1 MPCDRRLLAR
11 EARGVQE
18 IGELARGGL
27 FVITEHDERDR
38 DFAESLVKT
47 SDDGGLADGGM
58 AREQIFDVAS
68 GELLATTIDDI
79 FEPPRDGDEPSP
91 VDHTDVAGAKPPFL
105 VQR

>member
-18 IGELARGGL
+18 IGKLACGGL
-27 FVITEHDERDR
+27 FLITEHDERDR
-38 DFAESLVKT
+38 DFGEPLVKT

-58 AREQIFDVAS
+58 TGEQIFDVAG

-79 FEPPRDGDEPSP
+79 FEPPCDGDQPGP
-91 VDHTDVAGAKPPFL
+91 VDHTDVAGAKP
-105 VQR
+105 